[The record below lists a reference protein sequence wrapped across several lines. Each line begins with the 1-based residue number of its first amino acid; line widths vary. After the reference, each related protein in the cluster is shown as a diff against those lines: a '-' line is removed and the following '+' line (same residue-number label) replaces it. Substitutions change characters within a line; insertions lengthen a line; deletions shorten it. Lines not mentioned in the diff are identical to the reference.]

1 MQFFVESPGVAIIS
15 TQGQRYLTEHEI
27 MSRIGSSQIHTLR
40 LVLTDPYGWN
50 LMLELLMRE
59 HFLHI
64 LIGNFGSR
72 DTPLL
77 KELFLL
83 NSDRLTFE
91 GWCHDELLVSKLCCQ
106 QNWFN
111 RLVVFHYQPILTRMV
126 SIMQLNTR
134 TLMAFIEVNWV
145 GKRRLP
151 KELLMMLRAFLYK

>member
-1 MQFFVESPGVAIIS
+1 MQFKVESPGVAVIT
-15 TQGQRYLTEHEI
+15 TQRHRYLTEHAI
-27 MSRIGSSQIHTLR
+27 MFCITSSQIRTVR
-40 LVLTDPYGWN
+40 LVMTDPYKWN
-50 LMLELLMRE
+50 LMLQLLRRK
-59 HFLHI
+59 HFQHI
-64 LIGNFGSR
+64 LIGYLGSS
-72 DTPLL
+72 DIPLV

-106 QNWFN
+106 QNWLN
-111 RLVVFHYQPILTRMV
+111 SLVLFHHQPILTSRV

-151 KELLMMLRAFLYK
+151 KELLMMLRAFLI